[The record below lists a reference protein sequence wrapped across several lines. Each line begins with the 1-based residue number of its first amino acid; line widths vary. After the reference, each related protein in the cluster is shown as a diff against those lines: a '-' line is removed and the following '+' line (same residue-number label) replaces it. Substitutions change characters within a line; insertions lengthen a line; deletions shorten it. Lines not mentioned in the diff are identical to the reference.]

1 MANAM
6 TRASASRATRSSRDL
21 RLLVLLAL
29 ACVAGITVLR
39 AQETPPADAETAPV
53 AEPDGTE
60 AAAEGEKIDFPDAPD
75 PSAAP
80 SKPPAAPTTEAPTT
94 EAPTTEA
101 PAAAAGEEVDEEDPP
116 PETAP
121 RTPGV
126 VGDTPG
132 HFEPTEKVRADFDV
146 SFPVDI

>member
-1 MANAM
+1 
-6 TRASASRATRSSRDL
+6 
-21 RLLVLLAL
+21 VLLAL

-94 EAPTTEA
+94 EAP
-101 PAAAAGEEVDEEDPP
+101 AAAAGEEVEEDPP
-116 PETAP
+116 PETTP

>member
-1 MANAM
+1 MPDAM
-6 TRASASRATRSSRDL
+6 TRASASRGTRSSRDL

-29 ACVAGITVLR
+29 ACMAGITVLR
-39 AQETPPADAETAPV
+39 AQETPPAGD
-53 AEPDGTE
+53 E
-60 AAAEGEKIDFPDAPD
+60 AAPAAAEEPAAQTPAEGEKIEFPDAPEPNAAP
-75 PSAAP
+75 PSAP
-80 SKPPAAPTTEAPTT
+80 R
-94 EAPTTEA
+94 A
-101 PAAAAGEEVDEEDPP
+101 PAATKAPAAEEEEATDEEEPP
-116 PETAP
+116 PETGP

>member
-53 AEPDGTE
+53 AEPEGTE
-60 AAAEGEKIDFPDAPD
+60 AAAEGEKIEFPDAPD
-75 PSAAP
+75 PTAAP
-80 SKPPAAPTTEAPTT
+80 SKPPA
-94 EAPTTEA
+94 APTTEA
-101 PAAAAGEEVDEEDPP
+101 PAAAAGEEVDEEELP
-116 PETAP
+116 PETTP

-126 VGDTPG
+126 VGDTAG

>member
-53 AEPDGTE
+53 AEPDDTE
-60 AAAEGEKIDFPDAPD
+60 AAAEDEKIEFPDAPD
-75 PSAAP
+75 PTAAP
-80 SKPPAAPTTEAPTT
+80 SKPPAAPTI

-101 PAAAAGEEVDEEDPP
+101 PAAAAGEEVDEEEPP
-116 PETAP
+116 PETTP

-126 VGDTPG
+126 VGDTAG

>member
-53 AEPDGTE
+53 AEPDSTE
-60 AAAEGEKIDFPDAPD
+60 APAEGEKIEFPDAPD
-75 PSAAP
+75 PTAAP
-80 SKPPAAPTTEAPTT
+80 SKPPA
-94 EAPTTEA
+94 APTTEA
-101 PAAAAGEEVDEEDPP
+101 PAAAAGEEVDEEEPP
-116 PETAP
+116 PETTP

-126 VGDTPG
+126 VGDTAG

>member
-60 AAAEGEKIDFPDAPD
+60 AAAEGEKIEFPDAPD

-94 EAPTTEA
+94 EAP
-101 PAAAAGEEVDEEDPP
+101 AAAAGEEVGEEEPP
-116 PETAP
+116 PETTP

-132 HFEPTEKVRADFDV
+132 HFDPTEKVRADFDV

>member
-1 MANAM
+1 M
-6 TRASASRATRSSRDL
+6 TRASASRATRSSPDL

-39 AQETPPADAETAPV
+39 AQETPPAAGETAPAA
-53 AEPDGTE
+53 AEP
-60 AAAEGEKIDFPDAPD
+60 AAQAPDEGEKIEFPDAPD
-75 PSAAP
+75 PNAA
-80 SKPPAAPTTEAPTT
+80 PAAPTVPA
-94 EAPTTEA
+94 TTEA
-101 PAAAAGEEVDEEDPP
+101 PAAEGEEGSDEEEPP
-116 PETAP
+116 PEAAP

-132 HFEPTEKVRADFDV
+132 RFEPTEKVRADFDV